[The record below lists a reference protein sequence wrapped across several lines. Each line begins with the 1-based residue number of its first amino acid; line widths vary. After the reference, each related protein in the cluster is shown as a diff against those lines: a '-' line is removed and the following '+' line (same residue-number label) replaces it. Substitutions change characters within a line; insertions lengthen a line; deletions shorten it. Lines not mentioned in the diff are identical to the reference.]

1 MELDM
6 GAVPSVIDALMVVT
20 AAQLATLHL
29 GFPAWGIWPPAN
41 GQWTAVRPAAARPPA
56 PALPMI
62 WVQAA
67 TPAELAARMRAA
79 DQQPELLAGRPSAE
93 HVPVKGTTVR
103 QVPPNSAT
111 RAGGWGSSRL
121 VLLGGRNAKPV

>member
-79 DQQPELLAGRPSAE
+79 DQQPELLAGRQSAE
-93 HVPVKGTTVR
+93 HVPVNRESRRARVISRRRIRSGCDPKERWTGT
-103 QVPPNSAT
+103 A
-111 RAGGWGSSRL
+111 
-121 VLLGGRNAKPV
+121 